1 MLQQK
6 PSFPEV
12 SNLTILKLIKSEDG
26 SYQYNSF
33 DLIGEGSGAKVY
45 WGVRLEDGW
54 QVAVK
59 VVALDKLINRQNV
72 TLLKGEI
79 KISKMIKHP
88 NIVEVFDI
96 VQSLN
101 NIYIISELCEGGD
114 LKQLFSQRNGL
125 TELEALR
132 LISDVFAGLKYL
144 FSKNIIH
151 WDLKPANI
159 LIKGHSYKLTDF
171 GYAKQLS

>member
-1 MLQQK
+1 
-6 PSFPEV
+6 
-12 SNLTILKLIKSEDG
+12 
-26 SYQYNSF
+26 
-33 DLIGEGSGAKVY
+33 
-45 WGVRLEDGW
+45 VRLEDGW

-151 WDLKPANI
+151 
-159 LIKGHSYKLTDF
+159 
-171 GYAKQLS
+171 